1 LLPTAQLEYEL
12 PPELI
17 AVRPAEPRDAAR
29 LLVVRREGDGAHDRI
44 VRELPGVLKPGD
56 LLVFN
61 TTHVLPARFRGR
73 RVGTGG
79 KIEGLYLHEAM
90 PAHIAHAEIQGSGG
104 AAGGGG
110 GGRDAGLF
118 WIALI
123 KGRHTRPGAVLEL
136 HDPAGQESGIRLA
149 VLGRPADE
157 PEAWIVRVEGAPG
170 RGTREVLDRVGL
182 TPLPPYILKARKD
195 RGMGEQSD
203 DPSRYQTVYA
213 RADPSDADGA
223 VGGPGTAPG
232 SVAAPTAGL
241 HFTPELL
248 EALGA
253 RGVARADVVLHV
265 GAGTFRPVETE
276 FVEEHPI
283 HAEWCG
289 MSPAAIRQV
298 QETRSRGGR
307 VIPVGTTAVRTLEA
321 YAAVIE
327 SGEQPPE
334 WLATRLLITP
344 GYCFRWCDGM
354 LTNFHLPRS
363 SLMALVAAML
373 EREGTPGSGVERLKL
388 LYAGAVAR
396 GYRFYSFGD
405 AMLIE

>member
-1 LLPTAQLEYEL
+1 VLRTAELDYHL

-29 LLVVRREGDGAHDRI
+29 LLVAERGGSRLAHREVRD
-44 VRELPGVLKPGD
+44 LPGLLRPDD

-61 TTHVLPARFRGR
+61 TTSVLQARFRGK

-79 KIEGLYLHEAM
+79 RIEGLYLHEATQ
-90 PAHIAHAEIQGSGG
+90 AHLAEAEIGGSGG
-104 AAGGGG
+104 SGGEAG
-110 GGRDAGLF
+110 AGLY

-136 HDPAGQESGIRLA
+136 HDAAGGASGLQLA
-149 VLGRPADE
+149 VLGRPSDE
-157 PEAWIVRVEGAPG
+157 PEAWTVRVDGAAG
-170 RGTREVLDRVGL
+170 LGTREVLARIGL

-195 RGMGEQSD
+195 RGITDQAD
-203 DPSRYQTVYA
+203 DPARYQTVYA
-213 RADPSDADGA
+213 RDDKGEDRAAA
-223 VGGPGTAPG
+223 GGAPG

-241 HFTPELL
+241 HFTPDLL
-248 EALGA
+248 RALEE
-253 RGVARADVVLHV
+253 RGVRRAEVVLHV

-283 HAEWCG
+283 HAEWCS
-289 MSPAAIRQV
+289 MSGATV
-298 QETRSRGGR
+298 GEVEETRRRGGR

-321 YAAVIE
+321 YAAILE
-327 SGEQPPE
+327 TGDTAPE
-334 WLATRLLITP
+334 WLSTRLLITP
-344 GYCFRWCDGM
+344 GYRFRWCDGM

-373 EREGTPGSGVERLKL
+373 ERAGAAGSGVERLKG
-388 LYAGAVAR
+388 LYAEAVAQR
-396 GYRFYSFGD
+396 YRFYSFGD
-405 AMLIE
+405 AMLIV